1 MSVFITL
8 EGVEGSGKSTQA
20 QRLAQW
26 LRRERGAEV
35 LLTREPGGTDVTKQI
50 RALLS
55 DPDAVLDSRA
65 ELLLFLA
72 DRAQHVATVIRP
84 ALARGE
90 IVVCDRYIDSTI
102 AYQAYGRGHD
112 LDLLVTLNEW
122 ASTNLVPDLTLWID
136 CDVEMGLA
144 RAVKRTGGPGDRFE
158 NEPLDYHHTVRR
170 GFAEQYEKFRDRF
183 VRIDGNGTVDEVFE
197 SVLRSTCAKLDA
209 DPGKGSRA

>member
-1 MSVFITL
+1 MSTVSLFITL

-20 QRLAQW
+20 KLLARW
-26 LRRERGAEV
+26 LENEHGAEV

-55 DPDAVLDSRA
+55 DPEAVLDARA

-72 DRAQHVATVIRP
+72 DRAQHVATVVRP
-84 ALARGE
+84 ALECGT

-102 AYQAYGRGHD
+102 AYQSYGRGHD
-112 LDLLVTLNEW
+112 LDLLVTLNAW
-122 ASTNLVPDLTLWID
+122 ASTELTPDLTLWID
-136 CDVEMGLA
+136 CDVKMGLE

-170 GFAEQYEKFRDRF
+170 GFSEQHGRF
-183 VRIDGNGTVDEVFE
+183 PGRIVRIDGNGSVDEVFDAVRR
-197 SVLRSTCAKLDA
+197 SVREKLEDGA
-209 DPGKGSRA
+209 AA